1 MKVFLQNTRTL
12 KYVEAPDAWT
22 TQVSRAMEFE
32 DSGVAIQF
40 CLDHELPQMRVVS
53 HFPEFDYNVHLPV
66 SMPLTHEV

>member
-32 DSGVAIQF
+32 DSGAAIQF
-40 CLDHELPQMRVVS
+40 CFDHELPQMRVVL
-53 HFPEFDYNVHLPV
+53 HFAEFDYDVHMPV
-66 SMPLTHEV
+66 SLPMAQKA